1 MMGLLDSF
9 SLMLGDAL
17 VERIPWLKRAF
28 LVRVSLQEP
37 LYKAWRQTLGTT
49 HAMRRDRCL
58 ASNRTLDPATS
69 DAYQDSTDLLRSAA

>member
-1 MMGLLDSF
+1 MELIQLKQYDMMGLLDSF

-49 HAMRRDRCL
+49 HAMRF
-58 ASNRTLDPATS
+58 SKQPHS
-69 DAYQDSTDLLRSAA
+69 